1 MCGSRLSS
9 VMSAR
14 VHPAS
19 CAVLRSRADCMC
31 ESPPAPQVVTPC
43 ISCGSTT
50 TRFSAP
56 RARSFVIPFVTCEE
70 ANSPLACAPPPPD
83 AGLPSRSSRRFA
95 PRTLASTLSRSSS
108 RAPFGRGCACPCAQA
123 SSSTY
128 RRRACRAAR
137 SPARS
142 GSSSERP
149 SRHRLDDPRPSRVV
163 PRRPRVV
170 FCVCRLPP
178 QGPLGALPARHAR
191 RAARRQ
197 ARGRRARRWRP
208 RRRRRARRRCTPPVL
223 SMCVC
228 TYRAGVIARFCMFL
242 RHSHAHSDCTFH
254 IQAHGGRPAAYRRP
268 HLSREHAR
276 ARTRASTVSAWIA
289 SE

>member
-1 MCGSRLSS
+1 
-9 VMSAR
+9 
-14 VHPAS
+14 
-19 CAVLRSRADCMC
+19 MC

-56 RARSFVIPFVTCEE
+56 RARSFVIPFVRCEE

-95 PRTLASTLSRSSS
+95 PRTHASTLSRSSS

-149 SRHRLDDPRPSRVV
+149 SRHRLRRPRPSRVV
-163 PRRPRVV
+163 PRRPRSS
-170 FCVCRLPP
+170 FAFAASLLTALSALSPHGMHGGRL
-178 QGPLGALPARHAR
+178 G
-191 RAARRQ
+191 
-197 ARGRRARRWRP
+197 GRRAVAGRDAGALGGVVERVAGAHRRSSQCASVRT
-208 RRRRRARRRCTPPVL
+208 ARVL
-223 SMCVC
+223 
-228 TYRAGVIARFCMFL
+228 
-242 RHSHAHSDCTFH
+242 
-254 IQAHGGRPAAYRRP
+254 
-268 HLSREHAR
+268 
-276 ARTRASTVSAWIA
+276 
-289 SE
+289 